1 MIYNAV
7 DIYSMILVAF
17 AVMSWFPGAYESS
30 LGRWIVALV
39 KPVLAPLQR
48 LPLQIAGLDLSVSVA
63 IVLLRFLGANLVR
76 FHGDDRMNKS
86 DLSAFLHRRS
96 SIS

>member
-1 MIYNAV
+1 MVFLIRMIYNAV
-7 DIYSMILVAF
+7 DIYSLILVAF

-48 LPLQIAGLDLSVSVA
+48 LPLQIAGLDLSVWVA
-63 IVLLRFLGANLVR
+63 IVLIRFLGENLVR
-76 FHGDDRMNKS
+76 FLAMIG
-86 DLSAFLHRRS
+86 
-96 SIS
+96 

>member
-1 MIYNAV
+1 MIFLIRVIYNAV
-7 DIYSMILVAF
+7 DIYSLILVAF

-48 LPLQIAGLDLSVSVA
+48 LPLQIAGLDLSIWVA
-63 IVLLRFLGANLVR
+63 IVLIRFLGENLVR
-76 FHGDDRMNKS
+76 FLAMIG
-86 DLSAFLHRRS
+86 
-96 SIS
+96 

>member
-1 MIYNAV
+1 MIFLIRMIYNAV
-7 DIYSMILVAF
+7 DIYSLILVAF

-48 LPLQIAGLDLSVSVA
+48 LSLQIAGLDLSVWVA
-63 IVLLRFLGANLVR
+63 IVLIRFLGENLVR
-76 FHGDDRMNKS
+76 FLAMIG
-86 DLSAFLHRRS
+86 
-96 SIS
+96 

>member
-1 MIYNAV
+1 MIFLIRMIYNAV
-7 DIYSMILVAF
+7 DIYSLILVAF

-48 LPLQIAGLDLSVSVA
+48 LPLQVAGLDLSIWVA
-63 IVLLRFLGANLVR
+63 IILIRFLGENLVR
-76 FHGDDRMNKS
+76 FLAMIG
-86 DLSAFLHRRS
+86 
-96 SIS
+96 

>member
-1 MIYNAV
+1 MIFLIRMIYNAV
-7 DIYSMILVAF
+7 DIYSLMLVAF

-48 LPLQIAGLDLSVSVA
+48 LPLQIAGLDLSIWVA
-63 IVLLRFLGANLVR
+63 IVLIRFLGENLVR
-76 FHGDDRMNKS
+76 FLAMIG
-86 DLSAFLHRRS
+86 
-96 SIS
+96 

>member
-1 MIYNAV
+1 MIFLIRMIYNAV
-7 DIYSMILVAF
+7 DIYSLILVAF

-48 LPLQIAGLDLSVSVA
+48 LPLQIAGLDLSVWVA
-63 IVLLRFLGANLVR
+63 ITLVRFLGENLVR
-76 FHGDDRMNKS
+76 FLAMIG
-86 DLSAFLHRRS
+86 
-96 SIS
+96 

>member
-1 MIYNAV
+1 MIFFIRMIYNAV
-7 DIYSMILVAF
+7 DIYSLILVAF

-48 LPLQIAGLDLSVSVA
+48 LPLQIAGLDLSVWVA
-63 IVLLRFLGANLVR
+63 IVLVRFLGENLVR
-76 FHGDDRMNKS
+76 FLAMIG
-86 DLSAFLHRRS
+86 
-96 SIS
+96 

>member
-1 MIYNAV
+1 MIFLIRLVYNAV
-7 DIYSMILVAF
+7 DIYSLILVAF

-48 LPLQIAGLDLSVSVA
+48 LPLQIAGLDLSVWVA
-63 IVLLRFLGANLVR
+63 IILVRFLGENLVR
-76 FHGDDRMNKS
+76 FLAMIG
-86 DLSAFLHRRS
+86 
-96 SIS
+96 

>member
-1 MIYNAV
+1 MIFLIRMIYNAV
-7 DIYSMILVAF
+7 EIYSLILVAF

-48 LPLQIAGLDLSVSVA
+48 LPLQIAGLDLSVWVA
-63 IVLLRFLGANLVR
+63 IVLVRFLGENLVR
-76 FHGDDRMNKS
+76 FLAMIG
-86 DLSAFLHRRS
+86 
-96 SIS
+96 

>member
-1 MIYNAV
+1 MIFLIRLIYNAV
-7 DIYSMILVAF
+7 DIYSLILVAF

-48 LPLQIAGLDLSVSVA
+48 LPLQVAGLDLSIWVA
-63 IVLLRFLGANLVR
+63 IVLIRFLGENLVR
-76 FHGDDRMNKS
+76 FLAMIG
-86 DLSAFLHRRS
+86 
-96 SIS
+96 

>member
-1 MIYNAV
+1 MIFLIRLVYNAV
-7 DIYSMILVAF
+7 DIYSLILVAF

-48 LPLQIAGLDLSVSVA
+48 LPLQIAGLDFSVWVA
-63 IVLLRFLGANLVR
+63 IVLVRFLGENLVR
-76 FHGDDRMNKS
+76 FLTM
-86 DLSAFLHRRS
+86 
-96 SIS
+96 II

>member
-1 MIYNAV
+1 MTFLIRMIYNAV
-7 DIYSMILVAF
+7 DIYSLILVAF

-48 LPLQIAGLDLSVSVA
+48 LPLQIAGLDLSVWVA
-63 IVLLRFLGANLVR
+63 IVLVRFLGENLVR
-76 FHGDDRMNKS
+76 FLAMIG
-86 DLSAFLHRRS
+86 
-96 SIS
+96 

>member
-1 MIYNAV
+1 MIFLIRMIYNAV
-7 DIYSMILVAF
+7 DIYSLILVAF

-48 LPLQIAGLDLSVSVA
+48 LPLQIAGLDLSVWVS
-63 IVLLRFLGANLVR
+63 IVLVRFLGENLVR
-76 FHGDDRMNKS
+76 FLAMIG
-86 DLSAFLHRRS
+86 
-96 SIS
+96 

>member
-1 MIYNAV
+1 MIFLIRMIYNAV
-7 DIYSMILVAF
+7 DIYSLILVAF

-48 LPLQIAGLDLSVSVA
+48 LP
-63 IVLLRFLGANLVR
+63 
-76 FHGDDRMNKS
+76 
-86 DLSAFLHRRS
+86 
-96 SIS
+96 

>member
-1 MIYNAV
+1 MIFLIRMIYNAV
-7 DIYSMILVAF
+7 DIYSLILVAF

-48 LPLQIAGLDLSVSVA
+48 LPLQIAGLDLSVWVA
-63 IVLLRFLGANLVR
+63 IVLVRFLGENLLRFLAMIG
-76 FHGDDRMNKS
+76 
-86 DLSAFLHRRS
+86 
-96 SIS
+96 

>member
-1 MIYNAV
+1 MIFLIRMIYNAV
-7 DIYSMILVAF
+7 DIYSLILVAF

-48 LPLQIAGLDLSVSVA
+48 LPLQIAGLDLSVWIA
-63 IVLLRFLGANLVR
+63 IVLVRFLGENLVR
-76 FHGDDRMNKS
+76 FLAMIGLIKGVKKG
-86 DLSAFLHRRS
+86 A
-96 SIS
+96 

>member
-1 MIYNAV
+1 MIFLIRLIYNAV
-7 DIYSMILVAF
+7 DIYSLILVAF

-48 LPLQIAGLDLSVSVA
+48 LPLQVAGLDLSIWVA
-63 IVLLRFLGANLVR
+63 IVLVRFLGENLVR
-76 FHGDDRMNKS
+76 FLAMIG
-86 DLSAFLHRRS
+86 
-96 SIS
+96 

>member
-1 MIYNAV
+1 MIFLIRMIYNAV
-7 DIYSMILVAF
+7 DIYSLILVAF

-48 LPLQIAGLDLSVSVA
+48 LPLQIAGLDLSVWGA
-63 IVLLRFLGANLVR
+63 IILVRFLGENLVR
-76 FHGDDRMNKS
+76 FLAMIG
-86 DLSAFLHRRS
+86 
-96 SIS
+96 

>member
-1 MIYNAV
+1 MIFLIRMIYNAV
-7 DIYSMILVAF
+7 DIYSLILIAF

-48 LPLQIAGLDLSVSVA
+48 LPLQIAGLDLSIWVA
-63 IVLLRFLGANLVR
+63 IVLIRFLGENLVR
-76 FHGDDRMNKS
+76 FLAMIG
-86 DLSAFLHRRS
+86 
-96 SIS
+96 